1 MEKED
6 RKGLD
11 GKILRRT
18 LSFVTPFKS
27 TFILTCIITI
37 LLSFMAPVRTLLIKY
52 AIDDNIQ
59 NGDKEGLKE
68 IIFFLLILLIVHAVM
83 QFAQAYL
90 ANWLGQSVV
99 LNIRRNLFKHVVS
112 FRLKYF
118 DNTPIGSLVTRV
130 TSDIQTINDVFA
142 SGLLNIISD
151 ILQLSVVLVFM
162 FFINYKLTLIV
173 LIPVPILIISTIMF
187 KRIIEVAFKKVRVK
201 VAEINTFVQEHVTGM
216 NIVQIFNREEEEMRR
231 FKKVNKEHMN
241 GWLKTVWANAVFF
254 PVVEVLSAASI
265 GLLVWWGARGVIDGF
280 AKIGDIMAFILF
292 IHMMYR
298 PIRQLADRFNTL
310 QMGIIAAERVF
321 KILDTDEHI
330 SNEGSFSD
338 KKVNGEIE
346 FKHVWFAY
354 KGEDYVL
361 KDISMHVKPGQTLAL
376 VGATGAGKSSI
387 INVLT
392 KFYEIN
398 KGEITIDGIDINKFT
413 LDYLRKVTAVVL
425 QDVFLFN
432 DSIFNNVTLL
442 NSNIKLNQVIEAA
455 KLIGV
460 HDFISELPGG
470 YDYIVKER
478 GVMLSA
484 GQRQLISFLRAYV
497 YNPQIL
503 ILDEAT
509 SSIDTNSELLI
520 QSAIDQL
527 TQGRTSIVIAHRLST
542 IKNADYIIVLE
553 KGEIVEGGCH
563 EELLERDGYYKKLYD
578 YQFKNEH

>member
-1 MEKED
+1 MGRED

-83 QFAQAYL
+83 QFTQAYL

-130 TSDIQTINDVFA
+130 TSDIQTINEVFA

-330 SNEGSFSD
+330 SNEGTVSD
-338 KKVNGEIE
+338 QKVNGEIE

-361 KDISMHVKPGQTLAL
+361 KDISMCVKPGQTLAL

-413 LDYLRKVTAVVL
+413 LDYLRKFTAVVL

-442 NSNIKLNQVIEAA
+442 NSNITLDEVIEAA

-460 HDFISELPGG
+460 HDFISQLPGG
-470 YDYIVKER
+470 YDYVVKER

-553 KGEIVEGGCH
+553 KGEAVEGGCH
-563 EELLERDGYYKKLYD
+563 EELLERNGYYKKLYD
-578 YQFKNEH
+578 YQFKNEQ